1 MGIFSTIANIVSTD
15 ASGRTTTAEAISV
28 PIKKER
34 FERVFVHE
42 SDSDQ
47 VKIKKLVD
55 HIGELNNKLS
65 RLQQNLEDVTKLFRG
80 CPTIGANYITAV
92 SFVSGTNKV
101 IQHKLGK
108 APMGYR
114 IVNAT
119 VANPNYFRV
128 ANADANTDSLYITI
142 TPGSTFTA
150 DVEVY

>member
-1 MGIFSTIANIVSTD
+1 MSVTNTIANIVSTD
-15 ASGRTTTAEAISV
+15 ASGKVSTAEAISV

-55 HIGELNNKLS
+55 HIGELNNKLN

-92 SFVSGTNKV
+92 SFTVGSNKV
-101 IQHKLGK
+101 IEHKLGR
-108 APMGYR
+108 APLGYR

-119 VANPNYFRV
+119 VANPNYFRTP
-128 ANADANTDSLYITI
+128 NADANTDSLYITI
-142 TPGSTFTA
+142 SAGSTFTA